1 MSMDLHGLTR
11 LGQATDYPDAYDA
24 ELLQPIPRSLGRE
37 ALGLDEERL
46 PFIGV
51 DVWTHYELSWLM
63 PGGKPRVAIGEIHVP
78 ADSENLIE
86 SKSLK
91 LYFNSLNFTVFASD
105 AAFVRQVEQ
114 DLSGAAG
121 AEVSLRLQSAGE
133 VPSATALP
141 GTCLDDLPLVCEAY
155 DPDPALL
162 RPLDGEADE
171 IWHSHL
177 LRSNCPVTDQ
187 PDWASV
193 VIRTVGT
200 RVDPQSLLAYLVS
213 YRRHSDF
220 HEQCV
225 ERIFSDLQRQL
236 GIAGLT
242 VYARYTRRGGLDI
255 NPFRSN
261 IDSLPQGWRTA
272 RQ

>member
-1 MSMDLHGLTR
+1 MSVDLHGLTR
-11 LGQATDYPDAYDA
+11 LGQATDYPDTYDA
-24 ELLQPIPRSLGRE
+24 ELLQPIPRERGRD
-37 ALGLDEERL
+37 ALGLDEGRL
-46 PFIGV
+46 PFVGV

-63 PGGKPRVAIGEIHVP
+63 PGGKPRVAIGEIRVP
-78 ADSENLIE
+78 ADSPNLIE

-91 LYFNSLNFTVFASD
+91 LYFNSLNFTVFAND

-114 DLSGAAG
+114 DLSAAAG
-121 AEVSLRLQSAGE
+121 GEVTLRLQPAGE
-133 VPSATALP
+133 AMTALVLP
-141 GTCLDDLPLVCEAY
+141 GQCLDDLPLTCEAY
-155 DPDPALL
+155 HPDPTLL
-162 RPLDGEADE
+162 RAVAGEADE

-200 RVDPQSLLAYLVS
+200 RVNPLSLLAYLVS

-225 ERIFSDLQRQL
+225 ERIFTDLQRQL
-236 GIAGLT
+236 GITGLT

-261 IDSLPQGWRTA
+261 LDMLPAGWRTA